1 MTNPNTIRILGETTT
16 KAVEFGG
23 DMKTIDKKARK
34 PIAQIETE
42 LENAGNELLG
52 QLYKEHKNQKEYIEQ
67 LETKLYGQ
75 EELLRKALEKNANQK
90 TEIEDLQEKL
100 GSI

>member
-1 MTNPNTIRILGETTT
+1 
-16 KAVEFGG
+16 KA
-23 DMKTIDKKARK
+23 
-34 PIAQIETE
+34 E